1 MAEVEARKAAVSR
14 VPQGVNFQGRLSNF
28 LASRC
33 GVIRITARHSLWPY
47 LLVGCANRVEKANV
61 QFVTS

>member
-33 GVIRITARHSLWPY
+33 GVIRITARHSLWRY
-47 LLVGCANRVEKANV
+47 VTTGGLVK
-61 QFVTS
+61 SS